1 MSNMVMQQETSAFHL
16 MIRSLRAEVV
26 DIDME
31 YILHTSLGA
40 VRIQQIQTN
49 SLTDFVIVK
58 CSDEEIRRRS
68 THSMRQ
74 LSQRFLL
81 RSERRKLQSIE
92 RLASSRVL
100 QGSMI

>member
-1 MSNMVMQQETSAFHL
+1 MQQETSAFHL

-58 CSDEEIRRRS
+58 CSDEEGQEKVYSFHEAVIS
-68 THSMRQ
+68 A
-74 LSQRFLL
+74 FPI
-81 RSERRKLQSIE
+81 EVRKKKTAIDRTIGFKPSAPGIDDLTE
-92 RLASSRVL
+92 N
-100 QGSMI
+100 G